1 MEVHTQR
8 WNDSRQWKRLPFRKV
23 YRVTFYITTFSNNRL
38 TSTFIFNFF
47 FVTENLNGNSYATC
61 RRVCQAWLLFK
72 NLLGGFGAAVI
83 FE

>member
-1 MEVHTQR
+1 MEKT
-8 WNDSRQWKRLPFRKV
+8 
-23 YRVTFYITTFSNNRL
+23 TFSQSVQGNVLYYYFSNNRL
-38 TSTFIFNFF
+38 TSTYIFNLF

-83 FE
+83 